1 MKRILAVILLLT
13 PLPIAA
19 CGDDDDKTTII
30 QPAQPSG
37 TVVVPQRSEPST
49 VVVPR

>member
-1 MKRILAVILLLT
+1 MKRIPAVIALLI
-13 PLPIAA
+13 PLSVAA
-19 CGDDDDKTTII
+19 CGDDDKTTII
-30 QPAQPSG
+30 QPAQPSS